1 MRDRASSRRK
11 LVESAQ
17 LKGNERMED
26 DRHPAEY
33 ALRGTWT
40 HPNPSMI
47 FVSNPRF
54 TWRFIKGFGIILI
67 LVIVAWFVIAYWLRW
82 AV

>member
-1 MRDRASSRRK
+1 MASRDISRRK
-11 LVESAQ
+11 MVESMQ
-17 LKGNERMED
+17 LKDDERMED

-33 ALRGTWT
+33 ALRGTWQ

-54 TWRFIKGFGIILI
+54 LWRFIKRFGIVVV
-67 LVIVAWFVIAYWLRW
+67 LVIAVWFAVRVVIWFS
-82 AV
+82 

>member
-1 MRDRASSRRK
+1 M
-11 LVESAQ
+11 VESMR
-17 LKGNERMED
+17 LNGDERIED

-33 ALRGTWT
+33 ALRGTWQ

-54 TWRFIKGFGIILI
+54 LWRFIKRFGMVVV
-67 LVIVAWFVIAYWLRW
+67 LVIVIWVSIWVVIRFS
-82 AV
+82 

>member
-1 MRDRASSRRK
+1 MGSRDISRRK
-11 LVESAQ
+11 MVESMQ
-17 LKGNERMED
+17 LKDDERMED

-33 ALRGTWT
+33 ALRGTWK

-54 TWRFIKGFGIILI
+54 LWRFIKRFGIVIV
-67 LVIVAWFVIAYWLRW
+67 LVIAVWFAIRSVIWLS
-82 AV
+82 

>member
-1 MRDRASSRRK
+1 MASRITSRRM
-11 LVESAQ
+11 LVESVQ
-17 LKGNERMED
+17 LKEHERMED

-47 FVSNPRF
+47 FVANPRYL
-54 TWRFIKGFGIILI
+54 WRFIKRFGIVLVMVIIL
-67 LVIVAWFVIAYWLRW
+67 WFVIVYVVRW
-82 AV
+82 SI

>member
-1 MRDRASSRRK
+1 VSSSRRR
-11 LVESAQ
+11 LIESAQ
-17 LKGNERMED
+17 LKEHERIEN

-33 ALRGTWT
+33 ALRGTWK

-54 TWRFIKGFGIILI
+54 LWRFIKRFGIVIV
-67 LVIVAWFVIAYWLRW
+67 LVIAVWFAIRAVIWLS
-82 AV
+82 

>member
-1 MRDRASSRRK
+1 MASRDISRRK
-11 LVESAQ
+11 MVESMQ
-17 LKGNERMED
+17 LKDDERMED

-33 ALRGTWT
+33 ALRGTWQ

-54 TWRFIKGFGIILI
+54 LWRFIKRFGIVVV
-67 LVIVAWFVIAYWLRW
+67 LVIAVWFAIRAVIW
-82 AV
+82 VS